1 MENSQLTVADMANIK
16 TLIEASAKRGA
27 FTAAEMSNVGAIY
40 DKLSR
45 FIEVSTQQLHQ
56 QAQGDQ
62 NA

>member
-1 MENSQLTVADMANIK
+1 MENAQLTVTDMVNLK

-40 DKLSR
+40 DKLSK
-45 FIEVSTQQLHQ
+45 FVEVSTQQLQQ

>member
-1 MENSQLTVADMANIK
+1 MENAQLTVADMASLK

-27 FTAAEMSNVGAIY
+27 FTAAEMSTVGNIY

-45 FIEVSTQQLHQ
+45 FVEASTQQLHQ

-62 NA
+62 HA

>member
-1 MENSQLTVADMANIK
+1 MENAQLTVADMVNLK

-45 FIEVSTQQLHQ
+45 FVEASTQQLRQ
-56 QAQGDQ
+56 QTQGEQ

>member
-1 MENSQLTVADMANIK
+1 MENAQLTVADMVNLK

-45 FIEVSTQQLHQ
+45 FVEVSTQQLRQ
-56 QAQGDQ
+56 QTQGEQ